1 MSHEDVAANSAF
13 PLAPGATPGL
23 TKREL
28 LAGLIL
34 QGLLSNSQ
42 VKFNPGPTG
51 LAQKAVEQADELLT
65 ALCAY
70 IPKAT

>member
-1 MSHEDVAANSAF
+1 MSQAGVAENSAF

-28 LAGLIL
+28 LAGMIL

-42 VKFNPGPTG
+42 VKFDRGSVG
-51 LAQKAVEQADELLT
+51 LAQEAVDQADELLK
-65 ALCAY
+65 ALGA
-70 IPKAT
+70 